1 MDLAVLIDA
10 VGKLVQILAG
20 IGLVGGTAYAITRKG
35 SKVTETEAAAAATPV
50 TSDEMQEMWA
60 EHRKLRQ
67 DLVDQDARHY
77 AQMTAQEQRHAAQI
91 AELRR
96 WMQAAA
102 RYIRLLRQHI
112 TTGAPPP
119 PPEPDDE
126 TFASG
131 IWL

>member
-1 MDLAVLIDA
+1 MDLTALIDA

-20 IGLVGGTAYAITRKG
+20 IGLVGGTAYAITHKG
-35 SKVTETEAAAAATPV
+35 SKATETEAAAAVTPV

-67 DLVDQDARHY
+67 DLVDQGARNY
-77 AQMTAQEQRHAAQI
+77 AQMTAQEQRHAAEI
-91 AELRR
+91 AELKHS
-96 WMQAAA
+96 MQSAV
-102 RYIRLLRQHI
+102 RYVRLLRQHI
-112 TTGAPPP
+112 ITGAPPP

>member
-35 SKVTETEAAAAATPV
+35 SKATETEAPAAVTPV
-50 TSDEMQEMWA
+50 TSDEMERMWA

-67 DLVDQDARHY
+67 DLVDQ
-77 AQMTAQEQRHAAQI
+77 EQRHAAQI
-91 AELRR
+91 TELKHS
-96 WMQAAA
+96 MQAAV

>member
-1 MDLAVLIDA
+1 MDLAALIDA

-35 SKVTETEAAAAATPV
+35 SKVTETEAAAAVTPV
-50 TSDEMQEMWA
+50 TSDEMHEMWA

-102 RYIRLLRQHI
+102 RYINLLRQHI
-112 TTGAPPP
+112 ATGSPPP
-119 PPEPDDE
+119 PPEPDD
-126 TFASG
+126 ASLAAQ

>member
-20 IGLVGGTAYAITRKG
+20 IGLVGGTAYAITHKG
-35 SKVTETEAAAAATPV
+35 SKVTEAEAAAAVTPV

-67 DLVDQDARHY
+67 DLVDQGARHESHL
-77 AQMTAQEQRHAAQI
+77 AALEQRHAAEI
-91 AELRR
+91 AELKHS
-96 WMQAAA
+96 MQSAV

-112 TTGAPPP
+112 ITSAPPP